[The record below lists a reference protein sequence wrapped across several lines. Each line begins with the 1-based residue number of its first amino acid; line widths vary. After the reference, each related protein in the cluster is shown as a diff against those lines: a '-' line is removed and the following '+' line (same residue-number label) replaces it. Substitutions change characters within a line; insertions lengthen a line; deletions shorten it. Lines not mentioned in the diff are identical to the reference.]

1 VNQVYFQPWSKPKTW
16 QAQIKNSRLKSVEDV
31 FGETPEPTLDLKAQL
46 ETLGNQL
53 VWKIGKD
60 EISGAVI
67 VRVGYASAT
76 QSFRDLPRLFGA
88 TDQEIAAAA
97 KDGALVVEWIE

>member
-1 VNQVYFQPWSKPKTW
+1 MFEDAAAIPE
-16 QAQIKNSRLKSVEDV
+16 SRVLRE
-31 FGETPEPTLDLKAQL
+31 QL

-60 EISGAVI
+60 EVSEGII
-67 VRVGYASAT
+67 VRVGYADAT
-76 QSFRDLPRLFGA
+76 QSFRDLPKLRGA

-97 KDGALVVEWIE
+97 KDGALTVEWIE

>member
-1 VNQVYFQPWSKPKTW
+1 MNDLFDDATPIPE
-16 QAQIKNSRLKSVEDV
+16 SRVLREH
-31 FGETPEPTLDLKAQL
+31 L

-60 EISGAVI
+60 ETSERVI

-76 QSFRDLPRLFGA
+76 QSFRDLPKLRGA
-88 TDQEIAAAA
+88 TDAEIAAAA
-97 KDGALVVEWIE
+97 KDNELTVEWIE

>member
-1 VNQVYFQPWSKPKTW
+1 MNDLF
-16 QAQIKNSRLKSVEDV
+16 EDATPIP
-31 FGETPEPTLDLKAQL
+31 ETRVLREQL

-60 EISGAVI
+60 EVSEQII
-67 VRVGYASAT
+67 VRVGYADAT
-76 QSFRDLPRLFGA
+76 QSFRDLPKLRGA

-97 KDGALVVEWIE
+97 KDNALTVEWIE

>member
-1 VNQVYFQPWSKPKTW
+1 
-16 QAQIKNSRLKSVEDV
+16 VEDV
-31 FGETPEPTLDLKAQL
+31 FGEQIAPLPDLKAQL

-60 EISGAVI
+60 EMSGAVI

-76 QSFRDLPRLFGA
+76 QSFRDLPRLYSA

-97 KDGALVVEWIE
+97 KDGVLVVEWIE

>member
-1 VNQVYFQPWSKPKTW
+1 MNDLFDDASPIP
-16 QAQIKNSRLKSVEDV
+16 
-31 FGETPEPTLDLKAQL
+31 ETRVLREQL

-60 EISGAVI
+60 ETSERVI
-67 VRVGYASAT
+67 VRVGYANAT
-76 QSFRDLPRLFGA
+76 QSFRDLPKLRGA

-97 KDGALVVEWIE
+97 KDNEITVEWIE

>member
-1 VNQVYFQPWSKPKTW
+1 
-16 QAQIKNSRLKSVEDV
+16 VEDV
-31 FGETPEPTLDLKAQL
+31 FGEPVIPTPDLRAQL

-76 QSFRDLPRLFGA
+76 QSFRDLPRLFAA
-88 TDQEIAAAA
+88 TDQDIAAAA
-97 KDGALVVEWIE
+97 KEGTLVVEWIE